1 MSEENNQEQEQTV
14 EDEVAE
20 EVANADT
27 TDDESGEGAEV
38 KAEEGYVDL
47 TSEEASEEKKF
58 QETMNTAEKI
68 EEPNINEVVEHK
80 ETTETASE
88 EDKDSDE
95 VPEIEP
101 KSEEDKIIPEETA
114 NVIKDQELIFVQYV
128 CENPDCML
136 KFYINKVDDNLGDNL
151 KCYGCKKKL
160 AKKKRLMDVTLKQYK
175 AYTE

>member
-14 EDEVAE
+14 EDEVAK

-68 EEPNINEVVEHK
+68 EEPKHK
-80 ETTETASE
+80 M
-88 EDKDSDE
+88 K
-95 VPEIEP
+95 
-101 KSEEDKIIPEETA
+101 
-114 NVIKDQELIFVQYV
+114 
-128 CENPDCML
+128 
-136 KFYINKVDDNLGDNL
+136 
-151 KCYGCKKKL
+151 
-160 AKKKRLMDVTLKQYK
+160 
-175 AYTE
+175 